1 MQKRK
6 KYISIISDRLLNSV
20 QLKIVEHSTAGSL
33 KRPLNINRPCV
44 QTENKLR
51 SFEIRQS
58 FQNN

>member
-1 MQKRK
+1 MQKEK
-6 KYISIISDRLLNSV
+6 IYISIISERILNSV

-33 KRPLNINRPCV
+33 KRPLNTNRPCV

-58 FQNN
+58 FQND

>member
-1 MQKRK
+1 MQKEK
-6 KYISIISDRLLNSV
+6 NISIISDRILNSV

-33 KRPLNINRPCV
+33 KRPLSTNRPCV